1 MNVTVGVSNR
11 HIHLTKEDFN
21 ILFGNDFKIERIRD
35 IKQPGQYVTNC
46 TLTIKTNKNEIKGV
60 KVIGPARSYTQVE
73 ISKTDAYFLGLNPP
87 IRKSGDVHD
96 GECVTLIGPNG
107 SIETNTCIIP
117 DRHIHMLPNQADMY
131 GFYDNEIVDI
141 LVSGEKGGILSNVKI
156 RVRDNSYFEIHLD
169 TDDANAHFLKNN
181 DIVTIIKRK

>member
-11 HIHLTKEDFN
+11 HIHLTKEDFYV
-21 ILFGNDFKIERIRD
+21 LFGENYEIEKVRD
-35 IKQPGQYVTNC
+35 IKQPGQYVTNS
-46 TLTIKTNKNEIKGV
+46 TLTIKTYKNEIKDV
-60 KVIGPARSYTQVE
+60 KVMGPFRGYTQVE
-73 ISKTDAYFLGLNPP
+73 ISKTDAYFLGINPP
-87 IRKSGDVHD
+87 IRKSGNVSD
-96 GECVTLIGPNG
+96 GEVVTLIGPNG

-117 DRHIHMLPNQADMY
+117 DRHIHMLPNQAEMY
-131 GFYDNEIVDI
+131 GFSDNEIVDV

-156 RVRDNSYFEIHLD
+156 RVAENSYFEIHLD